1 MSRVLAEPSAGQP
14 ISATFFAELLRE
26 VRANRPLNGKNVST
40 VRTPN
45 GTHISAVGESRAAS
59 IKKIPGRFEI
69 KSITPDDPPE
79 SGGGGVSSAQ
89 NEEEEEE
96 RTYTVKFENPYYD
109 IGGKTY
115 EMPANEDVDPPA
127 VEISGVK
134 DGDIIVLKV
143 KAGESRSEELA
154 TVSSLSALQQLQEDV
169 AYYSIPLYKV
179 KGGKVVCDLRTG
191 PISGMGEF

>member
-1 MSRVLAEPSAGQP
+1 MSRVLAAPSAGQP

-26 VRANRPLNGKNVST
+26 VRANRPIAGNNVRT
-40 VRTPN
+40 DRTPN
-45 GTHISAVGESRAAS
+45 GTHISAVGESRAAAS
-59 IKKIPGRFEI
+59 MKKIPGRFEI
-69 KSITPDDPPE
+69 LSITPDEPPE
-79 SGGGGVSSAQ
+79 EGS
-89 NEEEEEE
+89 EEEQ
-96 RTYTVKFENPYYD
+96 TYTATFANPFYD

-115 EMPANEDVDPPA
+115 EMPASEEVDPPA
-127 VEISGVK
+127 VQISEVR

-154 TVSSLSALQQLQEDV
+154 SVGSILELQQLQEDV

-179 KGGKVVCDLRTG
+179 QGGKVVCDFRTG